1 MPPQSLARR
10 AADAAGYIG
19 GALHDGQLT
28 TTLIALRGLA
38 GDAASGERLVLALD
52 GASRVLPVAARM
64 LSALDTPGPQSLAAC
79 ESRLRVR
86 APSQPGQVGCLLR
99 IVPEVRRLLADVR
112 QLNRTSIRIQGET
125 LTQLRSSLAVQR
137 ETLTHVRSLDNKTA
151 GPAPSTLPGG

>member
-112 QLNRTSIRIQGET
+112 QSPD
-125 LTQLRSSLAVQR
+125 
-137 ETLTHVRSLDNKTA
+137 LDPDPGRNA
-151 GPAPSTLPGG
+151 HAAP